1 MRKKLPRPEGHL
13 PLHPQVFHVLLAL
26 GDGTCHGYGIIQ
38 AFEALTGG
46 RETLLPGSLYG
57 TLSRMVNAGL
67 IEEVDSPP
75 VQTSGGPPRRYY
87 RATAYGR
94 EAARA
99 ESERMERLLA
109 VARAR
114 KLAPKGVR

>member
-1 MRKKLPRPEGHL
+1 MNRKIPRPDDSL

-26 GDGTCHGYGIIQ
+26 GEDTFHGYGIIQ
-38 AFEALTGG
+38 AFEALMGG

-75 VQTSGGPPRRYY
+75 AQASGGPPRRYY

-94 EAARA
+94 KVARA

-114 KLAPKGVR
+114 KLAPGEVR

>member
-1 MRKKLPRPEGHL
+1 MRRELPRLENNL
-13 PLHPQVFHVLLAL
+13 PLNPQVFYVLLAL
-26 GDGTCHGYGIIQ
+26 GDGTSHGYGIIQ
-38 AFEALTGG
+38 ALEALTEG

-57 TLSRMVNAGL
+57 TLGRMVNAGL
-67 IEEVDSPP
+67 IEEVDPSPA
-75 VQTSGGPPRRYY
+75 QTSGGPPRRYY
-87 RATAYGR
+87 RATVYGK
-94 EAARA
+94 EVARA

>member
-1 MRKKLPRPEGHL
+1 MTKKLPRLEGDL

-26 GDGTCHGYGIIQ
+26 GDGTSHGYGIIQ
-38 AFEALTGG
+38 AFEALTEG

-67 IEEVDSPP
+67 IEEVDTPP
-75 VQTSGGPPRRYY
+75 AETSGGPPRRYY
-87 RATAYGR
+87 RATAHGKDV
-94 EAARA
+94 ARA